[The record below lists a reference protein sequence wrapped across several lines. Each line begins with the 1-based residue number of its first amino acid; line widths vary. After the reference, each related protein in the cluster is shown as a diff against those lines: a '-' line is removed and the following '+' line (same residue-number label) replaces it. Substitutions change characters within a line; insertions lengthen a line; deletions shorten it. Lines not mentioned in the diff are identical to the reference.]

1 VRSPRCGTPLRHGI
15 AMRQSALSRI
25 PASVWTLGLVSMLM
39 DVSSELIHS
48 LLPLFMVTVLG
59 ASTFAVGLIEGV
71 AEATALITKVFSG
84 YVSDRFRKRKLL
96 VVLGYGLAAVT
107 KPLFPLAS
115 SLGWIVTARFVDRIG
130 KGIRGAPRDALIADI
145 TPKESRGAAY
155 GLRQALDTVGAF
167 AGPLLA
173 IGAMLWLADNFRAV
187 FWLATIPAFGAVALL
202 IFGVRE
208 PEQVADGKSA
218 RTPIA
223 MADIRRLPTRYW
235 WIVAIAAVM
244 TLARFSEA
252 FLVLRAQSVGMPLA
266 WIPLVMVLMS
276 IVYALVSY
284 PAGVLADKGRQGALL
299 SGGLV
304 ALIVADVVLAY
315 AGSVDAVL
323 AGTAVWGIHMGL
335 TQGVLAALVAQTAPA
350 DLRGTAFGLFN
361 LVSGF
366 ALLVASALAGWLWSV
381 YGPAP
386 TFWAGAIFTAI
397 ALLGLW
403 LRPRQ
408 GSDFQ
413 S

>member
-1 VRSPRCGTPLRHGI
+1 
-15 AMRQSALSRI
+15 MKKSALSRI

-59 ASTFAVGLIEGV
+59 ASTFAVGIIEGI
-71 AEATALITKVFSG
+71 AEATAMITKVFSG

-107 KPLFPLAS
+107 KPLFPLAT
-115 SLGWIVTARFVDRIG
+115 SLGWIVAARFVDRIG

-173 IGAMLWLADNFRAV
+173 IGAMLWFAGNFRAV
-187 FWLATIPAFGAVALL
+187 FWLATIPAFAAVALL

-208 PEQVADGKSA
+208 PDQVADGKPA
-218 RTPIA
+218 GPPIA
-223 MADIRRLPTRYW
+223 LPDIKRLPSRYW

-252 FLVLRAQSVGMPLA
+252 FLVLRAQSVGMALA

-276 IVYALVSY
+276 VVYALVAY
-284 PAGVLADKGRQGALL
+284 PAGVLADRGRQGALL

-304 ALIVADVVLAY
+304 ALIVADLILAH
-315 AGSVDAVL
+315 AGSVTAVL

-335 TQGVLAALVAQTAPA
+335 TQGVLSALVAQTAPA

-361 LVSGF
+361 LVSGS
-366 ALLVASALAGWLWSV
+366 ALLLASALAGWLWSA
-381 YGPAP
+381 YGPTL
-386 TFWAGAIFTAI
+386 TFYAGVAFTGL

-408 GSDFQ
+408 PGNFQ
-413 S
+413 V

>member
-1 VRSPRCGTPLRHGI
+1 
-15 AMRQSALSRI
+15 
-25 PASVWTLGLVSMLM
+25 
-39 DVSSELIHS
+39 
-48 LLPLFMVTVLG
+48 VLG
-59 ASTFAVGLIEGV
+59 ASTFTVGLIEGI
-71 AEATALITKVFSG
+71 AEATAMITKVFSG

-96 VVLGYGLAAVT
+96 VVLGYGLAAAT
-107 KPLFPLAS
+107 KPMFPLAT

-173 IGAMLWLADNFRAV
+173 IGAMLWFADNFREV
-187 FWLATIPAFGAVALL
+187 FWLATIPAFAAVALL

-218 RTPIA
+218 GMPIA
-223 MADIRRLPTRYW
+223 LTDIKRLPLRYW

-252 FLVLRAQSVGMPLA
+252 FLVLRAQSVGMAVA
-266 WIPLVMVLMS
+266 WIPIVMVLMS

-284 PAGVLADKGRQGALL
+284 PAGVLTDRGRQGALL

-304 ALIVADVVLAY
+304 ALIIADLILAH
-315 AGSVDAVL
+315 AGSVGAVL
-323 AGTAVWGIHMGL
+323 AGTAVWGVHMGL
-335 TQGVLAALVAQTAPA
+335 TQGVLSALVAQTAPA

-361 LVSGF
+361 LVSGV
-366 ALLVASALAGWLWSV
+366 ALLLASALAGWLWAV
-381 YGPAP
+381 YGPTL
-386 TFWAGAIFTAI
+386 TFYVGAIFTGL

-403 LRPRQ
+403 LRPRRAGNSQ
-408 GSDFQ
+408 L
-413 S
+413 

>member
-1 VRSPRCGTPLRHGI
+1 
-15 AMRQSALSRI
+15 MRKSALSRI
-25 PASVWTLGLVSMLM
+25 PASVWTLGFVSLLM
-39 DVSSELIHS
+39 DTSSELIHS

-59 ASTFAVGLIEGV
+59 ASTLAVGLIEGV

-96 VVLGYGLAAVT
+96 AVLGYGLAAVT
-107 KPLFPLAS
+107 KPMFPLAT

-145 TPKESRGAAY
+145 TPNESRGAAY

-173 IGAMLWLADNFRAV
+173 IGAMLWFADNFRAV

-208 PEQVADGKSA
+208 PEQVADGKPA
-218 RTPIA
+218 GAPIA
-223 MADIRRLPTRYW
+223 IGDIRRLPTRYW

-252 FLVLRAQSVGMPLA
+252 FLVLRAQSVEMPLA

-284 PAGVLADKGRQGALL
+284 PAGVLADKGKQGALL

-304 ALIVADVVLAY
+304 ALIVADIVLAY
-315 AGSVDAVL
+315 AGSVAAVL

-366 ALLVASALAGWLWSV
+366 ALLVASGLAGWLWSV
-381 YGPAP
+381 YGPAL
-386 TFWAGAIFTAI
+386 TFWAGATFTAI

-408 GSDFQ
+408 HGNLQ
-413 S
+413 L